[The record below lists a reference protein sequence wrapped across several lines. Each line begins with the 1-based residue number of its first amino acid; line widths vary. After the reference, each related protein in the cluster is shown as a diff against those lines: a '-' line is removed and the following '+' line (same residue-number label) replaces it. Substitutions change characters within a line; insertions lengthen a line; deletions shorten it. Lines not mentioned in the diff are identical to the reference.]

1 VGYRVVHCGAGNI
14 WAAALRA
21 ILQHPDLELVGH
33 FVSTPA
39 KAARDS
45 GAVLGA
51 APVGVT
57 TTNEWAD
64 VIDPRCRLRC
74 RQSTACPRCARL
86 SLAY

>member
-1 VGYRVVHCGAGNI
+1 MTIRVLQWGTGPTGC
-14 WAAALRA
+14 AALRG
-21 ILQHPDLELVGH
+21 ILGHPDLELVGH

-45 GAVLGA
+45 GAVLGG